1 MPVSGSLT
9 HKGNCSGTQKTEPDP
24 PTADKPTHGTRHSLQ
39 TKKQQDILFR
49 IPAYFNQNERLFYLR
64 FRFFSYFCV

>member
-24 PTADKPTHGTRHSLQ
+24 PTADKPAHAIPYRQKTTGYSLP
-39 TKKQQDILFR
+39 DSR
-49 IPAYFNQNERLFYLR
+49 IF
-64 FRFFSYFCV
+64 

>member
-9 HKGNCSGTQKTEPDP
+9 HKGHKGNRSGTQKTEPDP

-39 TKKQQDILFR
+39 TKKNNGIFSSGFPHIL
-49 IPAYFNQNERLFYLR
+49 IKTKGYFT
-64 FRFFSYFCV
+64 